1 MKLQSLRTKT
11 NAVLLIVTA
20 VVALGAVLWW
30 ARSSD
35 AQAQVL
41 RIGGSGAY
49 LGVRMEDV
57 TAGNMAK
64 YKLTREIGVIVRS
77 VEKGSPAE
85 AATLQENDV
94 ILEYCGIP
102 VISAIQLGRLV
113 EETPVGRQVD
123 LVISR
128 EGKRL
133 NLTAKLGER
142 GRSNIEVLPR
152 GQLGEGF
159 DFVVPGGRGLLFR
172 GPGGSR
178 SFSFDFPFE
187 TRPRLGVTLEP
198 LTGQMAEFLGVPGK
212 EGALV
217 TSVTKGSPA
226 DTKLRAGDVIISAD
240 GKSIRNPEDLTGI
253 IRGKEKGAT
262 TELRLIRDKKE
273 ITVSVQLDD
282 GSSGRGYKV

>member
-1 MKLQSLRTKT
+1 MKFQLVRTKT
-11 NAVLLIVTA
+11 NAILLIVTA

-30 ARSSD
+30 VQRSD
-35 AQAQVL
+35 AQAQIL
-41 RIGGSGAY
+41 RIGGSGSY

-64 YKLTREIGVIVRS
+64 YKLTKETGVIVRS

-113 EETPVGRQVD
+113 GETPVGRQVE
-123 LVISR
+123 LVVSR
-128 EGKRL
+128 EGRRL

-142 GRSNIEVLPR
+142 GSRSIEVLPR
-152 GQLGEGF
+152 GREGEAL
-159 DFVVPGGRGLLFR
+159 DLVIPGERGLLFR
-172 GPGGSR
+172 GPGGTR
-178 SFSFDFPFE
+178 SFSFDLPFGS
-187 TRPRLGVTLEP
+187 RPRLGVTLEP
-198 LTGQMAEFLGVPGK
+198 LTDQMADFLGVPGK

-226 DTKLRAGDVIISAD
+226 DTKLRAGDVIIRAD
-240 GKSIRNPEDLTGI
+240 GKSVRNPEDLTSI
-253 IRGKEKGAT
+253 IRGKEKGGT
-262 TELRLIRDKKE
+262 TELRLVRDKKE

-282 GSSGRGYKV
+282 GSPGRGYKV